1 MTIAFGG
8 DAVPEVE
15 LRHRL
20 RIAREFAGLEQEEL
34 AQKMGVSRN
43 TITNYEK
50 GKVAPRKIVLNAW
63 AWHCGV
69 SLDWINTGRP
79 GAPSPPG
86 GGAPV
91 APIPG
96 DESPL
101 TGSNRRP
108 LAYLVPGLPVPP
120 DSDDAAKPAAA

>member
-1 MTIAFGG
+1 M
-8 DAVPEVE
+8 PEVE

-20 RIAREFAGLEQEEL
+20 RIAREHAGYEQEEL

-69 SLDWINTGRP
+69 SLDWINTGRVGTP
-79 GAPSPPG
+79 TPPG
-86 GGAPV
+86 GGAPR
-91 APIPG
+91 APIPA
-96 DESPL
+96 DESLLPDL
-101 TGSNRRP
+101 NRRAF
-108 LAYLVPGLPVPP
+108 AYLVPPLPAPRQ
-120 DSDDAAKPAAA
+120 SDDPAKPAAA